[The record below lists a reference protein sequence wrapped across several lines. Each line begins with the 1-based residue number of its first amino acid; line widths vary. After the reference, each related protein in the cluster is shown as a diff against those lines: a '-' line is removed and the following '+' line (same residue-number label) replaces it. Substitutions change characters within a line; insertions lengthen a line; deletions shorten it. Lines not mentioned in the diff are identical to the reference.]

1 MRAPRWP
8 DLNCLLTRQR
18 FLLLQQILRA
28 GFVKSS
34 GRSLEPRSSGLPGP
48 SPPRIPAC
56 PSSARRPAGGL
67 GMQEVSDLGR
77 IGHRSNPSLPSA
89 VLGGRE
95 GGKSLFRQ
103 ALGSEPGVLA
113 QRPDAGYN
121 PGARDTS
128 PSGALGAL
136 QPPAVGLEFMGSETS
151 RHDRNLWSLA
161 TEGFAEGGPGEAV
174 WKARFFSGC
183 SGCFSSPFFPLA

>member
-1 MRAPRWP
+1 MTCSPLSNRFLLIGEGEGLRAPRWP

-95 GGKSLFRQ
+95 GGIV
-103 ALGSEPGVLA
+103 ALPSGSGLRAWCARSETRRRL
-113 QRPDAGYN
+113 QSR
-121 PGARDTS
+121 GARDEPFWGS
-128 PSGALGAL
+128 WGASASCGWLGVHG
-136 QPPAVGLEFMGSETS
+136 Q
-151 RHDRNLWSLA
+151 
-161 TEGFAEGGPGEAV
+161 
-174 WKARFFSGC
+174 
-183 SGCFSSPFFPLA
+183 